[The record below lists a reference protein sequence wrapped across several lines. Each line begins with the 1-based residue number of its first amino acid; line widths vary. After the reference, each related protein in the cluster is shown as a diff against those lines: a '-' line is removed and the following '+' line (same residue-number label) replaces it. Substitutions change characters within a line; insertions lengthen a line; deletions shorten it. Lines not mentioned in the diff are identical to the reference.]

1 MDGIVRAMG
10 RSGVVSAGWN
20 EPRRGGK
27 SEDCGGDSVLR
38 DDDSLGGIGRAESH
52 DELLP
57 DRAVSVASIAA
68 QSVTKWP

>member
-10 RSGVVSAGWN
+10 RSGVVSTGWN

-52 DELLP
+52 DELL
-57 DRAVSVASIAA
+57 DGAVSVASIAI
-68 QSVTKWP
+68 QSVPKWP